1 MFGIS
6 YDADGFRFAPNK
18 PKEIFREDILLR
30 DFKFRDMMLDIEVI
44 GTGSRVT
51 KFVVDDVER
60 EQHKGSYFIES
71 ALRGKH
77 TVTIVVEEE
86 EVTS

>member
-1 MFGIS
+1 LFGIS
-6 YDADGFRFAPNK
+6 YDVDGLRFAPNK
-18 PKEIFREDILLR
+18 PQEIFRDDILLR
-30 DFKFRDMMLDIEVI
+30 DFKFRDMMVDIEVI

-71 ALRGKH
+71 TLRGKH

-86 EVTS
+86 KVT